1 MDFDLILA
9 GGGLA
14 NGLIALRLAEV
25 RPDLRVAIVE
35 AAETIGGNHTWSSF
49 GSDIDKGAHGWTAPL
64 TEHRWDDY
72 GVRFPTRSRQLAAG
86 YGSATSER
94 LDAAVRAALPQ
105 GCVLTGVAVA
115 ALSPTSVTLAN
126 GTVLNAAAVI
136 DGRGQG
142 PTAALDLR
150 WQKFIGIEFELAADH
165 GLTGPIIMDA
175 TVPQLDGYRF
185 VYTLPLGPRRVLIE
199 DTYYSDGAELAP
211 EALRARLR
219 AYAAEQGWQVVR
231 ELREEAGVLPI
242 ALGGDIEALWDE
254 GEPGVPRVGL
264 RAALFH
270 PTTGYSFPD
279 AVRTAELVASLPD
292 LSAPALYAALRQH
305 STSTWRARG
314 FYRMLNKMLF
324 IAADPDQ
331 RYKVLQRFYGLDAS
345 LISRFYAGQST
356 FADKVRVLSGKPPV
370 PIGRALSAILAPRQ
384 VTPRKVDA

>member
-64 TEHRWDDY
+64 TEHRWDTY
-72 GVRFPTRSRQLAAG
+72 GIRFPKRSRSLAAG

-126 GTVLNAAAVI
+126 GTILQAAAVI

-142 PTAALDLR
+142 PTDALDLR

-165 GLTGPIIMDA
+165 GLAGPIIMDA

-185 VYTLPLGPRRVLIE
+185 MYALPFAPDIVFLE
-199 DTYYSDGAELAP
+199 DTYYSDSSVLDRPAISAPDAGASGATQIPGGAGIAP
-211 EALRARLR
+211 APLQARL
-219 AYAAEQGWQVVR
+219 AHPAIGWTKP
-231 ELREEAGVLPI
+231 ETPP
-242 ALGGDIEALWDE
+242 WPSHFCS
-254 GEPGVPRVGL
+254 PG
-264 RAALFH
+264 
-270 PTTGYSFPD
+270 
-279 AVRTAELVASLPD
+279 
-292 LSAPALYAALRQH
+292 
-305 STSTWRARG
+305 
-314 FYRMLNKMLF
+314 
-324 IAADPDQ
+324 
-331 RYKVLQRFYGLDAS
+331 
-345 LISRFYAGQST
+345 
-356 FADKVRVLSGKPPV
+356 
-370 PIGRALSAILAPRQ
+370 
-384 VTPRKVDA
+384 